1 LGIDF
6 YIKKLFEARMRE
18 SAFSGMF
25 YEKDPVLLEKQI
37 KTAFAGKM
45 GPGALPIEK
54 RAGKIAGVI
63 SPHAGYSY
71 SGMCAAWAYKA
82 IAEAEMPDV
91 FIILGTGHTGFGSGI
106 SLEDWKTPFGI
117 VKNDRELA
125 KSIIEKGELLR
136 NEDAH
141 LEEHSIEVQL
151 PFLQFASRK
160 EQEKLRIVP
169 VVVSEDINYREAAL
183 QIKNSILESGKSACI
198 IASSDF
204 THYGPNY
211 GFLPFF
217 DNAKENIKKIDFA
230 AIDRI
235 IRADA
240 DGFIGYVERTGA
252 TICGALSIAVM
263 MLSAGFKKAEM
274 LQYYT
279 SGELTGDY
287 KNSVS
292 YASMTFR

>member
-1 LGIDF
+1 M
-6 YIKKLFEARMRE
+6 KKLLGTCMRE
-18 SAFSGMF
+18 SAFSGLF

-37 KTAFAGKM
+37 KSSFTGKM

-54 RAGKIAGVI
+54 RTGRISAVIA
-63 SPHAGYSY
+63 PHAGYSY

-91 FIILGTGHTGFGSGI
+91 FIIMGTGHTGFGSGI
-106 SLEDWKTPFGI
+106 SLEDWETPFGI
-117 VKNDRELA
+117 VKNDKELA
-125 KSIIEKGELLR
+125 KSIIEKGEIPR

-151 PFLQFASRK
+151 PFLQFANKK
-160 EQEKLRIVP
+160 EQDKLRIVP
-169 VVVSEDINYREAAL
+169 IVISEDINYREAAL
-183 QIKNSILESGKSACI
+183 QIKKSILESGKSACI

-217 DNAKENIKKIDFA
+217 DKAEENIKKIDFS

-235 IRADA
+235 IKADA

-263 MLSAGFKKAEM
+263 MLSAEFKKAEM